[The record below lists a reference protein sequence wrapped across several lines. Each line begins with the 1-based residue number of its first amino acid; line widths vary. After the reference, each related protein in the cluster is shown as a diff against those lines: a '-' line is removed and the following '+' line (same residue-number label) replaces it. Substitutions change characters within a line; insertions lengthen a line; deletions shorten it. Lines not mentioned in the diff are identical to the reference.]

1 MLKSE
6 AMFEILTHVI
16 NRAPDTRYLKKF
28 DGKVS
33 ALLSTVGSF
42 IKDIN
47 CYVMQPGR
55 LSDMADLIDKL

>member
-1 MLKSE
+1 MVKSE
-6 AMFEILTHVI
+6 AMFEMLTHVI
-16 NRAPDTRYLKKF
+16 NRAPDTKYLKNF

-33 ALLSTVGSF
+33 ALLSTVGYF

-55 LSDMADLIDKL
+55 LSEMADMIDSL